1 MLKNYME
8 ELIDIYFPIVST
20 NYDNICECEKCTEDI
35 KAISLNHL
43 RTLYFVT
50 KQGAI
55 FAKINELGLQ
65 FRVNIIEELAKAMGI
80 VSKNP
85 RHDLSSKIVQE
96 SSNQS
101 L

>member
-1 MLKNYME
+1 M
-8 ELIDIYFPIVST
+8 
-20 NYDNICECEKCTEDI
+20 
-35 KAISLNHL
+35 
-43 RTLYFVT
+43 
-50 KQGAI
+50 I